1 MEKTVYIETYGCA
14 ANQNNSEILAGLLTQ
29 AGYIITNNEELANII
44 IINSCVVKGKTEN
57 KIKRRIQ
64 DLKSFAKNKLLIIGG
79 CMPETD
85 AKALKKLNKEAIF
98 LGTHHFKDALNLIR
112 DYSEQ
117 KLDYIKQDKYLETQK
132 ELKLNLPKIPQNK
145 LISIHQISEG
155 CLGCCTYCKTKLA
168 KGQLHSYPTKELLKS
183 IESDL
188 SQGAKEVWITSQDNG
203 AYGLDNKT
211 TNLPK
216 LINEITELKHKF
228 KLRNGMS
235 NPNHILPILDQ
246 LIESYKSDKVF
257 KFLHIPIQSASNKIL
272 KDMNRKYTI
281 EQAET
286 IITEFKKEI
295 PDIVIA
301 TDIIV
306 GYPTETEKDHK
317 ANLDFINKHK
327 PPVLNLS
334 KFSKH
339 KGTEASKLKELP
351 IKTINNRTTEL
362 MKAHRQTAEQEKEKF
377 KDKTIKVL
385 VDKRLGD
392 NLHQAR
398 DENYNKI
405 LLKCDKEMLGKSIDA
420 KITEIGVHHMIAKSM

>member
-1 MEKTVYIETYGCA
+1 MNKTIYIETYGCA

-29 AGYIITNNEELANII
+29 AGHIVTNNEELANII
-44 IINSCVVKGKTEN
+44 IINSCIVKGKTEN

-64 DLKSFAKNKLLIIGG
+64 DLKQFAKNKLLIIGG

-85 AKALKKLNKEAIF
+85 AKQLKKLNSNIIL
-98 LGTHHFKDALNLIR
+98 LGTHNFKEIINLLNKKQNIIENK
-112 DYSEQ
+112 SE
-117 KLDYIKQDKYLETQK
+117 I
-132 ELKLNLPKIPQNK
+132 KLNLPKVPQNK
-145 LISIHQISEG
+145 LISINQISEG

-168 KGQLHSYPTKELLKS
+168 KGQLYSYPQEEILKS

-188 SQGAKEVWITSQDNG
+188 KQGVKEVWITSQDNG
-203 AYGLDNKT
+203 AYGLDSKKED
-211 TNLPK
+211 LAK
-216 LINEITELKHKF
+216 LITNITKLKHRF

-235 NPNHILPILDQ
+235 NPNHIIPILNN
-246 LIESYKSDKVF
+246 LIESYRSDKVF
-257 KFLHIPIQSASNKIL
+257 KFLHIPIQSASNKVL

-281 EQAET
+281 KQAEE
-286 IITEFKKEI
+286 IITKFKKQF

-339 KGTEASKLKELP
+339 KGTKAEKLKELP
-351 IKTINNRTTEL
+351 IKIINKRTTEL
-362 MKAHRQTAEQEKEKF
+362 MKAHRETAKQEKEKF
-377 KDKTIKVL
+377 IDKTIKIL
-385 VDKRLGD
+385 VDKKIGD
-392 NLHQAR
+392 HLHQAR
-398 DENYNKI
+398 DKNYNKI
-405 LLKCDKEMLGKSIDA
+405 LIKCDKDKLGKTIDA
-420 KITEIGVHHMIAKSM
+420 KIKDIGVHHLVAEII